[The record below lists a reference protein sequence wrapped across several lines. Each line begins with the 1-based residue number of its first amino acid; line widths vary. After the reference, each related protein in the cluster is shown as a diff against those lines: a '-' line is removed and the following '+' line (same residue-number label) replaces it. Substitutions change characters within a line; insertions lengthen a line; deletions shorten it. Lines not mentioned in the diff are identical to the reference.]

1 MPTMHRRACHWSLA
15 VALAAAA
22 TLSSAQGIP
31 TMSSTSRST
40 PLLWQGAAD
49 RKTQQFIALRVTDV
63 RKEGGGLF
71 GIGNSPSIAGAMP
84 DARLV
89 EGQTLNDPGAVVRLK
104 APGGE
109 LPAGLGKGSRLVLGL
124 VDPRHVICLLS
135 PPESVADDALLTWA
149 AGQPCG

>member
-1 MPTMHRRACHWSLA
+1 MPAMHRRACHLSLA
-15 VALAAAA
+15 AALAAAV
-22 TLSSAQGIP
+22 TLSSAQGTP
-31 TMSSTSRST
+31 TMSSTPHST

-49 RKTQQFIALRVTDV
+49 RKPQQFIALRVTDV

-71 GIGNSPSIAGAMP
+71 GIGNSPSIVGAMP

-89 EGQTLNDPGAVVRLK
+89 EGRTLGGTEAVVRLK

-109 LPAGLGKGSRLVLGL
+109 LPPGLGKGSRLVLGL
-124 VDPRHVICLLS
+124 VDPKHVICLLS
-135 PPESVADDALLTWA
+135 PPESVADAALLTWA